1 MKRKTTMAWSSFP
14 AEHKKRFYQG
24 LAGYGLLCTAVV
36 GWIAVNAG
44 STVIEWQSRIPSAIA
59 IIKNISAG
67 EQSEAA
73 TEIRTGNISTTPR
86 ATPLLVPKKKIYV
99 SVIVSDMGLSSF
111 STEKTL
117 DDMPPSVVLAF
128 SPYAENL
135 KTWLKKATKL
145 NHETLIQLPMETT
158 DYPKDDPGP
167 RAVSS
172 RLSDK
177 DNDDNLTWL
186 LAQGKGTIGMI
197 NFMGSRFLTD
207 RKRLSPIFETLRKN
221 NSMFIETQG
230 IAKSA
235 GAAIAEQNALP
246 YLATDLQ
253 INAGTTDK
261 KIQQQ
266 LANLEKIARERGSA
280 IGITEPY
287 PITLNAIKLWA
298 AGLGKRGITLAPLSV
313 VWENKPK
320 HDKAPQ
326 PPQEQLRRP

>member
-1 MKRKTTMAWSSFP
+1 MAWSSFP
-14 AEHKKRFYQG
+14 AAHKKRFYQG
-24 LAGYGLLCTAVV
+24 LAGYGLLCTAVA
-36 GWIAVNAG
+36 GWLAFNAG
-44 STVIEWQSRIPSAIA
+44 STVIEWQSRIPSASA
-59 IIKNISAG
+59 IIKNVSAG
-67 EQSEAA
+67 GQSKTT
-73 TEIRTGNISTTPR
+73 TETRTGNISTTPR
-86 ATPLLVPKKKIYV
+86 ATPLLVPKKKIYI

-117 DDMPPSVVLAF
+117 DDMQPSVVLAF

-145 NHETLIQLPMETT
+145 NHETLIQLPMESAA
-158 DYPKDDPGP
+158 YPKDDPGH

-177 DNDDNLTWL
+177 DNNDNLTWL

-197 NFMGSRFLTD
+197 NFMGSSFLTD
-207 RKRLSPIFETLRKN
+207 KKKLSPIFETLRKN
-221 NSMFIETQG
+221 NSMFIETPG

-246 YLATDLQ
+246 YLAADLQ
-253 INAGTTDK
+253 IDISATNK
-261 KIQQQ
+261 EIQQQ

-287 PITLNAIKLWA
+287 PIALNAIKSWA
-298 AGLGKRGITLAPLSV
+298 AGLEKRGITLAPLSV
-313 VWENKPK
+313 VWENKLK
-320 HDKAPQ
+320 YDGAPQ